1 MIKVWIETQTT
12 YGLQRFCPKADSPL
26 DLDQPDQ
33 NVRHATDLSTDRQA
47 VIYLLAL
54 MLEGS
59 IVRPGPMVVLS
70 VIFLM

>member
-1 MIKVWIETQTT
+1 MIKVWIETQTA

-26 DLDQPDQ
+26 DLDKPDQ
-33 NVRHATDLSTDRQA
+33 NVRYANDLSTDRQA
-47 VIYLLAL
+47 FNYLLAL

-59 IVRPGPMVVLS
+59 MVRPGPMVVLS